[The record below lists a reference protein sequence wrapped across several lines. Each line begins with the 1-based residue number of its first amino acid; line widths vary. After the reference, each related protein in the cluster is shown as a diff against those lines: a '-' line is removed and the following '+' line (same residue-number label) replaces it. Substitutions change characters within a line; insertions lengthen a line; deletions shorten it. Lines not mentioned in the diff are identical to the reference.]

1 MHSFF
6 RANHPGAGEY
16 LKDRHK
22 GTFTHPRYRFKLPH
36 RVEAGLDLSEGFS
49 YLVNQLSHVFFS
61 LGSVFSL
68 TSLLCALGLAVA
80 FLARKR
86 TRKNRRI
93 RWRAI
98 RRALFPKRILSSASH
113 NADLGFFFFGVFL
126 YGILFGW
133 AALSYQFLSNA
144 VIDQLAAAFGP
155 VQPTTLPAWLSRS
168 LMTLVAFLA
177 FELGYW
183 FHHYLSHRVP
193 VMWEFHK
200 VHHTADVLT
209 PLTLFRVHPLDTVT
223 YYNILAVSMGLANGV
238 MNYAFGETV
247 YQFSITDK
255 NLLLVIF
262 IHAYVHLQH
271 THLWIAFRGTLGRV
285 FLSPAHHQV
294 HHSSNPV
301 HFNKNLGNCLAVWDW
316 AFGTLYVPARE
327 REKLTFGVVEDAVTD
342 PHSFR
347 EGMVMPV
354 VRAARHVGRLI
365 GKTADA
371 PALAQNT
378 PSIPTS

>member
-1 MHSFF
+1 M
-6 RANHPGAGEY
+6 
-16 LKDRHK
+16 
-22 GTFTHPRYRFKLPH
+22 
-36 RVEAGLDLSEGFS
+36 DLSEGFA
-49 YLVNQLSHVFFS
+49 YLVSKLSYVFLS

-68 TSLLCALGLAVA
+68 TSLACALGLAVG
-80 FLARKR
+80 FLVLKR
-86 TRKNRRI
+86 YRRNRRI

-98 RRALFPKRILSSASH
+98 WRALFPKRILQSASH
-113 NADLGFFFFGVFL
+113 NADIGFFFFGIFL

-133 AALSYQFLSNA
+133 AVLSYQFLSNV
-144 VIDQLAAAFGP
+144 VIDQLAAVFGP
-155 VQPTTLPAWLSRS
+155 VTPTTLLDWLSRTV
-168 LMTLVAFLA
+168 MTAVAFLA

-209 PLTLFRVHPLDTVT
+209 PLTLFRVHPLDTIT
-223 YYNILAVSMGLANGV
+223 YYNILAVSMGFANGV
-238 MNYAFGETV
+238 MCYAFGETV
-247 YQFSITDK
+247 YQFTVTDK

-271 THLWIAFRGTLGRV
+271 THLWISFRGMLGRV

-294 HHSSNPV
+294 HHSSNPA

-316 AFGTLYVPARE
+316 AFGTLYVPTKE
-327 REKLTFGVVEDAVTD
+327 REKLTFGVVEDAQTD
-342 PHSFR
+342 PHTFK

-354 VRAARHVGRLI
+354 YRAAAHVGRMV
-365 GKTADA
+365 GKPAD
-371 PALAQNT
+371 T
-378 PSIPTS
+378 PPVGESVTTR